1 MKDIEWCR
9 RKIQLTSESLRRG
22 RFLQNLRRNSAFHLM
37 IVILAACESMSVW
50 SNISFECDC
59 EIWHESRSVLPWNFT
74 VNQWNSHP
82 KIWRGPQTQ
91 PGPSDRRC
99 RLPSLEFSLNVF
111 TSTICL
117 KKNSYL
123 LVAERAAAINMWQN
137 MSCLCLSLSHSLFA
151 AIFNWLAHTHTRHKR
166 WAAGWR

>member
-1 MKDIEWCR
+1 
-9 RKIQLTSESLRRG
+9 
-22 RFLQNLRRNSAFHLM
+22 M
-37 IVILAACESMSVW
+37 IVILAAFASSQDYKQPCLSEVTFP
-50 SNISFECDC
+50 FECDC
-59 EIWHESRSVLPWNFT
+59 EIWHESRSVLPWNVT
-74 VNQWNSHP
+74 VNRWNSHP

-117 KKNSYL
+117 KKTFYL

-137 MSCLCLSLSHSLFA
+137 MSCLCLSLSLSLFA
-151 AIFNWLAHTHTRHKR
+151 AIFNWLAHTHTHTRHKR
-166 WAAGWR
+166 RAAGWR